1 MTNTMT
7 NTTVNTTENK
17 EVLILNEAFE
27 SLMAKANKIQSKCS
41 DRLVNVCDIRMDN
54 DLNLDGSPLSQLATG
69 HLCGKLKVP
78 SRYFTRLVD
87 AGQKEL
93 AAENINVW
101 LEDDARKFLLRE
113 YDGRIRGVLS
123 GSYSVYDAPEILKTV
138 AEVFD
143 PNEFKLKGSFINE
156 ERLHVRLC
164 ETKMMDVDGEDLFA
178 GITLDSSDVGRA
190 GLSVK
195 FFIWK
200 QVCTNGLVIAKSS
213 AQLFKQKHIGITSED
228 FAEGLREGLETF
240 HELKAEIAA
249 SINETRQI
257 PLKEDI
263 EELIED
269 IQNKT
274 ALSEESAYEVLNLVD
289 KNYKRNQ
296 WGLINGITEIAQ
308 QFTLERRI
316 ELETIAGNMLR
327 LPA

>member
-1 MTNTMT
+1 MT
-7 NTTVNTTENK
+7 NTTVNTTETK

-27 SLMAKANKIQSKCS
+27 KLIARANEIQSKCS
-41 DRLVNVCDIRMDN
+41 DRLVNACDIRMDN
-54 DLNLDGSPLSQLATG
+54 DLNLDGNPLSQLATG

-164 ETKMMDVDGEDLFA
+164 ETKMMDIDGEDLFA

>member
-1 MTNTMT
+1 M
-7 NTTVNTTENK
+7 
-17 EVLILNEAFE
+17 
-27 SLMAKANKIQSKCS
+27 
-41 DRLVNVCDIRMDN
+41 
-54 DLNLDGSPLSQLATG
+54 
-69 HLCGKLKVP
+69 
-78 SRYFTRLVD
+78 
-87 AGQKEL
+87 
-93 AAENINVW
+93 
-101 LEDDARKFLLRE
+101 
-113 YDGRIRGVLS
+113 
-123 GSYSVYDAPEILKTV
+123 
-138 AEVFD
+138 
-143 PNEFKLKGSFINE
+143 
-156 ERLHVRLC
+156 
-164 ETKMMDVDGEDLFA
+164 
-178 GITLDSSDVGRA
+178 
-190 GLSVK
+190 
-195 FFIWK
+195 
-200 QVCTNGLVIAKSS
+200 IAKSL

-228 FAEGLREGLETF
+228 FAEGLREGLEIF